1 MWGRGEA
8 QFHRRDAEAP
18 SKRKSKPEG
27 AEGAESAEKTGKGWY
42 RRWVGVAAGI
52 CLAVALSAAGNEA
65 RVADA
70 AQRGEQEA
78 VRSLVKQ
85 KVDVNAAQGDG
96 MTALH
101 WAAFHDDLELA
112 KELIAAGANVEA
124 ATRLEALTP
133 LSMACTN
140 GSAAMIEALLKAGAS
155 ANASTTNGATAL
167 MTAAASGS
175 ADAVK
180 VLLDRGADVNAR
192 ETAHGQTALM
202 FAAAENRPAAI
213 RMLMAHGADAKITT
227 RLVSLEK
234 PKVDDDGNPIRERP
248 APKPGDLVGIALAER
263 RVSPKLMGGMTA
275 LLFAARDG
283 RLDAARALVE
293 AGADVNQV
301 SAGDRTSPM
310 VIAVSNGHYELGKYL
325 LDHGADPNLANEDG
339 LAPLYAAVDM
349 QWAPVSWAPNPITV
363 QEKVSYLDLM
373 KALLDRGA
381 NPNARLTHKLWFRPT
396 SHDQEWIGTAGSTAF
411 WRAALSTDVAAMRL
425 LVAHGADPQ
434 IASNEGDTPLMVAA
448 GMGWS
453 ANFSQNAPGGWL
465 EAVKYCLELGADVN
479 ARDLFHYT
487 ALHGAAYR
495 GDNDVVR
502 FLVEKGA
509 KLDVKSSKGQTV
521 TDMANG
527 PKLNAHL
534 PIEHPDTVALLVKL
548 GAAPPEAPEAGAPK
562 AAPARGAR
570 DK

>member
-1 MWGRGEA
+1 MRVGELLPAVLFTGLLFA
-8 QFHRRDAEAP
+8 QQ
-18 SKRKSKPEG
+18 
-27 AEGAESAEKTGKGWY
+27 
-42 RRWVGVAAGI
+42 AGI
-52 CLAVALSAAGNEA
+52 NTPE
-65 RVADA
+65 
-70 AQRGEQEA
+70 
-78 VRSLVKQ
+78 
-85 KVDVNAAQGDG
+85 GDG

-101 WAAFHDDLELA
+101 WAAFHDDVELA
-112 KELIAAGANVEA
+112 GRLLAGGANVSA
-124 ATRLEALTP
+124 VTRLDALTP

-140 GSAAMIEALLKAGAS
+140 GSAAMIELLLKAGADP
-155 ANASTTNGATAL
+155 NAATATGATAL

-175 ADAVK
+175 AEAVK
-180 VLLDRGADVNAR
+180 VLLDRGAGVNAK
-192 ETAHGQTALM
+192 EAAHGQTALM
-202 FAAAENRPAAI
+202 FAAADNRPEAV

-227 RLVSLEK
+227 KVVSLEK

-248 APKPGDLVGIALAER
+248 APKPGDLEGIALAGR
-263 RVSPKLMGGMTA
+263 RVSPKLTGGMTA

-301 SAGDRTSPM
+301 SAGDRSSPM

-325 LDHGADPNLANEDG
+325 LDRGADPNLANEDG

-381 NPNARLTHKLWFRPT
+381 NPNARLTRKLWFRPT

-425 LVAHGADPQ
+425 LVARGADPR

-465 EAVKYCLELGADVN
+465 EAVRYCLELGADVN
-479 ARDLFHYT
+479 ATDLFNYT

-495 GDNDVVR
+495 GDNEVVR
-502 FLVEKGA
+502 FLV
-509 KLDVKSSKGQTV
+509 
-521 TDMANG
+521 
-527 PKLNAHL
+527 
-534 PIEHPDTVALLVKL
+534 
-548 GAAPPEAPEAGAPK
+548 
-562 AAPARGAR
+562 
-570 DK
+570 